1 MKYGFKGK
9 EDFEL
14 IKGYIPY
21 VDDIEITILDD
32 TIFSIPYTEENI
44 KRIDQKMI
52 EQAKLR
58 NTSFLLNDV
67 TKGKIKAIV
76 SLIIEAGFFSAN
88 VLIVKYGQFPSFII
102 TLCRMT
108 SVFTFFLII
117 HSLCKIN
124 NYQNIME
131 ELKKI

>member
-88 VLIVKYGQFPSFII
+88 VLIVKYGQFP
-102 TLCRMT
+102 
-108 SVFTFFLII
+108 
-117 HSLCKIN
+117 
-124 NYQNIME
+124 
-131 ELKKI
+131 